1 MFNKRDESDPESA
14 PTSEPPAK
22 RPDMKSKAPSILSAD
37 LTVHGSLVSDGE
49 VQLDGNV
56 EGDVRAAA
64 LTIGEDATV
73 KGEVVAESVTIRGK
87 VAGSVRARQV
97 QLTATARMEGDIIHS
112 TLAVESGAYFD
123 GHCKRSSDPM
133 AGTKSADK
141 PKSASAPLPFSG
153 GGGGSGA
160 APKTVAAS
168 GETASAKS

>member
-1 MFNKRDESDPESA
+1 MFNKKDEASSA
-14 PTSEPPAK
+14 DSGPNEPPAR

-56 EGDVRAAA
+56 EGDVRASA

-73 KGEVVAESVTIRGK
+73 VGEVVAETVTIRGK
-87 VAGSVRARQV
+87 VKGSVRARQV

-133 AGTKSADK
+133 AGGKSHDK
-141 PKSASAPLPFSG
+141 SKSASAPLPFSG
-153 GGGGSGA
+153 GTAS
-160 APKTVAAS
+160 PKPVAAS
-168 GETASAKS
+168 GGEPAAAKP